1 MAKLDPGNRIGAVR
15 ILLVEDDPIVAAL
28 VRLNLDQAKWGDV
41 SVEHAETL
49 ADALARLDRTDFD
62 LIVTDLNL
70 PDSAGLDTLD
80 ALVRATDRLIV
91 VLTGES
97 DHLLR
102 ETAIAHGAY
111 DLLSKNKVGPAEI
124 SRMVR
129 LASMQA
135 NTFRSL
141 IQSEA
146 RFRSLTQLS
155 ADTFWEQDHQ
165 YRFTSFAGTGMTK
178 VPEGRAGSIVGKRRW
193 DTDYFNMSEAGW
205 ATHKATLDAHQP
217 FRDLE
222 LGRLE
227 SPGTKRWM
235 SISGEPVF
243 DAAGVFK
250 GYRGVGKNITERKLA
265 EERQAT
271 HLRYQQELA
280 RFGASALGRRD
291 ATELVEDAV
300 QGVFTALDV
309 DVVAYIEREAA
320 AELVVRGAFGLGESH
335 TSAAVSFAPGDAV
348 AQVLEGGELAVLDN
362 GMPALPFDWARPY
375 VCTALVPVR
384 GEDRVRGLLCA
395 LSRNA
400 GALRAEESEFLATA
414 ANVLS
419 AGLRRID
426 SEGQLAFLAQFDA
439 LTGLPNRALLADRF
453 SRMIAQARRHEAIV
467 GVLFID
473 LDGFKQVNDTLGH
486 AGGDDLL
493 KEVARRLQASVRATD
508 TVARISGDEF
518 AVILGDMPR
527 PDDAALVA
535 QKILERVA
543 APVMVQRQEVFVTA
557 SIGIAVFP
565 ADGDNAETLLGAAD
579 AAMYRAKQ
587 SGRNGYQF
595 FTADINQRTRA
606 RAQLGQELRR
616 ALERNEFALVYQPKF
631 DLRTGRPCG
640 AEALLR
646 WRHPERGTISPAEF
660 IPTLEETG
668 LIVPVGEWVLERACR
683 DIKLW
688 QAAGLPPTPVAVNLS
703 ARQFRQADLDARIL
717 DLVRRSGVAPGL
729 IDLEITESQLMQ
741 DPDHAKRVIQALSD
755 GGIGVAIDDFGTGYS
770 SLSYL
775 TRFRVVAL
783 KIDRSF
789 VADVLSDRAAAAIVG
804 AIIDMAH
811 RLGFIVIAEGVEQEA
826 QARLLRGLG
835 CEQAQGYYFAKPM
848 PAADFEVWLSALPT
862 AKGPP

>member
-49 ADALARLDRTDFD
+49 ADALARLDRADFD

-70 PDSAGLDTLD
+70 PDSPGLDTLD

-91 VLTGES
+91 VLTAES

-102 ETAIAHGAY
+102 ETAIARGAY

-141 IQSEA
+141 TESEA

-155 ADTFWEQDHQ
+155 ADTFWEQDDQ
-165 YRFTSFAGTGMTK
+165 YRFTAFTGTDMTK
-178 VPEGRAGSIVGKRRW
+178 LPEGRAESIVGKRRW

-205 ATHKATLDAHQP
+205 VAHKATLDAHQP
-217 FRDLE
+217 FRDLD

-227 SPGTKRWM
+227 SSGTKRWM

-250 GYRGVGKNITERKLA
+250 GYRGVGKNITERKLT

-300 QGVFTALDV
+300 HGVFTALGV

-320 AELVVRGAFGLGESH
+320 AELVVRGVLGLGEPH
-335 TSAAVSFAPGDAV
+335 ASAAVSFAPGDAV
-348 AQVLEGGELAVLDN
+348 AQVLEGGELAVIDN

-375 VCTALVPVR
+375 ACTALVPVR
-384 GEDRVRGLLCA
+384 GEDRVQGLLCA
-395 LSRNA
+395 LSRSA
-400 GALRAEESEFLATA
+400 GALGAEESDFLATA

-453 SRMIAQARRHEAIV
+453 SRMIVQARRHQAIV

-473 LDGFKQVNDTLGH
+473 LDGFKLVNDTLGH

-493 KEVARRLQASVRATD
+493 KEVGRRLQASVRAAD

-518 AVILGDMPR
+518 AVILGDLAR

-535 QKILERVA
+535 QKIVERLA
-543 APVMVQRQEVFVTA
+543 APVTVQRQEVFVTA

-565 ADGDNAETLLGAAD
+565 ADGDDADTLLGAAD

-606 RAQLGQELRR
+606 RAQLGLELRR

-646 WRHPERGTISPAEF
+646 WRHPERGTVSPAEF

-668 LIVPVGEWVLERACR
+668 LIVPVGEWVLDRACQ

-688 QAAGLPPTPVAVNLS
+688 RSAGLPPTPVAVNLS

-811 RLGFIVIAEGVEQEA
+811 RLGFIVIAEGVEEEA
-826 QARLLRGLG
+826 QARLLRDLG

-848 PAADFEVWLSALPT
+848 PEADFQVWLSALPT
-862 AKGPP
+862 A